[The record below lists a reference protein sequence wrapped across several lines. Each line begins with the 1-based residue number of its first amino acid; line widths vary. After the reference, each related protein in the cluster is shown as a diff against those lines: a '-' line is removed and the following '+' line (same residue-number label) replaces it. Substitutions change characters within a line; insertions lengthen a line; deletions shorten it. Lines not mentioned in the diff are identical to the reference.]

1 MYYGNAAATDRNLI
15 ERVGMVHVRRGALA
29 AHVEPVLRGV
39 VLTWHGSRDAA
50 ARREHALARY
60 LQGAWAWVA
69 EWLAT
74 VCACAP
80 VALAAS
86 SRSRNAAWKNK
97 FFFILWILFDGCLMM
112 MLQSYALSAKSH
124 LPYLRVNL
132 PYWRKKTSPC
142 SLQRSL

>member
-60 LQGAWAWVA
+60 LQGAVV
-69 EWLAT
+69 LGCGM
-74 VCACAP
+74 VGDSLCLCA
-80 VALAAS
+80 
-86 SRSRNAAWKNK
+86 RSVGGKQQEQERCMEKQI
-97 FFFILWILFDGCLMM
+97 FLHFMDL
-112 MLQSYALSAKSH
+112 
-124 LPYLRVNL
+124 V
-132 PYWRKKTSPC
+132 
-142 SLQRSL
+142 